1 MFSFSFGY
9 DKNITIV
16 IFLYNFKLCYLLTL
30 LIKKNPIAK
39 YGSTQVEPYF
49 CLCYNRPY
57 VKGAPWYSQG
67 KHQHNFNKPERAY
80 VHPSALIALGGPWA
94 KDAAWII
101 PAVYDSETTYA
112 VVKGNAV
119 SFMYFLAQQK
129 TAS

>member
-1 MFSFSFGY
+1 MA
-9 DKNITIV
+9 KNAAGVIV
-16 IFLYNFKLCYLLTL
+16 QAGDNRYLSRSL
-30 LIKKNPIAK
+30 KW
-39 YGSTQVEPYF
+39 VHH
-49 CLCYNRPY
+49 R
-57 VKGAPWYSQG
+57 
-67 KHQHNFNKPERAY
+67 FNKPERAY